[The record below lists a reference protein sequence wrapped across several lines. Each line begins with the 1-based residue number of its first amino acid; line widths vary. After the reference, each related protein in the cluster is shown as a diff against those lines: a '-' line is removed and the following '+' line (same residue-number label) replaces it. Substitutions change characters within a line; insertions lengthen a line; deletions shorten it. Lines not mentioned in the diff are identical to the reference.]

1 MGLFR
6 SGPSSAQLALS
17 ALQAENADLRAQLLR
32 ERTQYEEE
40 RRHLIDRLL
49 ALTNPP
55 ALREVR
61 RTPQGDLLSP
71 AKHQTPT
78 QRRLPPYPPPRA
90 ADPPTLLKDK

>member
-6 SGPSSAQLALS
+6 SGPSSAQLVLS
-17 ALQAENADLRAQLLR
+17 ALQAENSDLRAQLLR
-32 ERTQYEEE
+32 ERAQYEEE
-40 RRHLIDRLL
+40 RRNLIDRLL
-49 ALTNPP
+49 AVTNAP

-71 AKHQTPT
+71 AKRQTPI
-78 QRRLPPYPPPRA
+78 QRLPPYPPPKP